1 MKFTA
6 NPPGVDAPVVDGGST
21 LVKDRRS
28 PFLYILKEGRHW
40 IHISIVFSIPYNDE
54 NEVVLEFKTSRKLLS
69 WWNQSC
75 FWAHTSVSEPNARH
89 TPTSQQGN
97 FSLSPTTCNVDST
110 TICTFQPLCLVAGV
124 HGEITPLSSW
134 KPRANKR
141 NLLFLSCI
149 TKMGQTFI
157 NFFSWVDIHG
167 IYYIVKFDNQIW

>member
-28 PFLYILKEGRHW
+28 PFLSISKEGRHW

-97 FSLSPTTCNVDST
+97 SACLQPTATSTPPQYARFSHYAWLQV
-110 TICTFQPLCLVAGV
+110 CTGRSLHCQVEN
-124 HGEITPLSSW
+124 HERTKEIY
-134 KPRANKR
+134 
-141 NLLFLSCI
+141 
-149 TKMGQTFI
+149 
-157 NFFSWVDIHG
+157 FF
-167 IYYIVKFDNQIW
+167 